1 MSGQWAPPCRPGTP
15 RGYSTTPATTLLRCP
30 RPPARRAR
38 AQYTKHI
45 RNGRPSSVEPLDNPV
60 RSKRTAA
67 VAAIVAFFV
76 SAPLTLYVFGGD
88 RTLSAVCC
96 SVVIGVIV
104 GILVARVQRE

>member
-1 MSGQWAPPCRPGTP
+1 MGNGCHPSAGNTARLFYGPSNNPTAVPSPSGA
-15 RGYSTTPATTLLRCP
+15 A
-30 RPPARRAR
+30 AR

-88 RTLSAVCC
+88 RTLIAACC
-96 SVVIGVIV
+96 SVVIGVLV
-104 GILVARVQRE
+104 GILAARVQRD